1 MHADLITG
9 TNPIVRLYKNGG
21 NRIEFVPTANGV
33 YANLFKTATPQDT
46 GGWYTFTIPLAGD
59 ATWEKNIIGYIDP
72 TLSEPEKQT
81 AKEQLERNIL
91 ADLNYVEISIRSTTS
106 QWDAPYDVVTY
117 YVDGLQLVTR

>member
-1 MHADLITG
+1 LT
-9 TNPIVRLYKNGG
+9 
-21 NRIEFVPTANGV
+21 
-33 YANLFKTATPQDT
+33 
-46 GGWYTFTIPLAGD
+46 GD

-106 QWDAPYDVVTY
+106 QSDAPYDVVTY